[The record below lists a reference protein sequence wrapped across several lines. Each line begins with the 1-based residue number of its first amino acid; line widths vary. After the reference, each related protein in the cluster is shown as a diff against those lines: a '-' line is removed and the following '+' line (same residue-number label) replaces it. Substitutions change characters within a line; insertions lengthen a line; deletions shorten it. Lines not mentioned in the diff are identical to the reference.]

1 MKNKLFL
8 IAAVLLSASC
18 NRSVNQKF
26 AELDRD
32 LKRADIYMESF
43 RHRADSLEH
52 EITESLPD
60 SLKWNLCYDLFS
72 SFIHINL
79 DSTLYYCN
87 KLERY
92 ASNED
97 LAARTVACRL
107 NCLRLSGK
115 IKDMASLAEE
125 IDVSKV
131 SPGFLSDYYF
141 HLQRAFDRVYDS
153 LAVKYIHESISNP
166 NVSQMMKARM
176 RGLLCIR
183 AKDIE
188 GTLEQ
193 FRIVYDNADTYHMKA
208 MASFNLSRA
217 YQKVNDEDNAIYW
230 MTEAAIND
238 IKAPCKE
245 YASLPEL
252 SMMLIQ
258 TNRYRR
264 ASSYL
269 NISMKDAIGG
279 QWNKNVFN
287 YAEGQISIANSMRH
301 SANVMIV
308 CIVLLIMFLVVIWL
322 MYVGVFRQK
331 RELHRINGIISE
343 MNNRLTDEGTI
354 KEAYLFRYMALAV
367 EYLGKLES
375 YRHDLRQAMKEG
387 GMDAVKA
394 MLRAPE
400 QRNVYKEFY
409 EKFDTTFQKIYPDFV
424 PKVNLLLKEEARFRE
439 GIPFCTDLRI
449 LATIRLGF
457 HESRQIAAFLNV
469 PATSIY
475 TRRSAIRR
483 SAICKKEEF
492 EGKVRQII

>member
-1 MKNKLFL
+1 MRDTLFL
-8 IAAVLLSASC
+8 IVAVLLSASC

-32 LKRADIYMESF
+32 LKRADTYMESF

-52 EITESLPD
+52 EITASLPD

-87 KLERY
+87 ELERY

-125 IDVSKV
+125 IDASKV

-183 AKDIE
+183 AKDFE

-193 FRIVYDNADTYHMKA
+193 FRIVYDNAGTYHMKA
-208 MASFNLSRA
+208 MASFNLSRT
-217 YQKVNDEDNAIYW
+217 YQKINDEENAIYW

-287 YAEGQISIANSMRH
+287 YAEGQISLANSMRH

-308 CIVLLIMFLVVIWL
+308 CIVLLILFLVVIWL
-322 MYVGVFRQK
+322 MYVRVFRQK

-375 YRHDLRQAMKEG
+375 YRHDLRQTMKEG

-424 PKVNLLLKEEARFRE
+424 SKVNLLLKEDARFRE

-483 SAICKKEEF
+483 SAICEKEEF